1 MNLRIIIERNRIEFL
16 CDFSRI
22 ANQTSENVIILVVRF
37 RDVLVFNLDK
47 KIIAFEII
55 FELIFV

>member
-16 CDFSRI
+16 CDSSRV
-22 ANQTSENVIILVVRF
+22 ANQTSENVIILVIRF
-37 RDVLVFNLDK
+37 RDVFVFNLDK

-55 FELIFV
+55 FKLIFV